1 MFEIFELTF
10 MQRALITGIILAVVL
25 AYLGVLVILRKM
37 SFFADG
43 IAHSSLAGVAI
54 GVLASFYPL
63 VSAIVFS
70 LFMGLLIYYLEEK
83 SRLSSDT
90 IIGIIFSSGLAL
102 GAMLMSFKS
111 GYQPELISF
120 LFGNIL
126 AISWLDLIV
135 ISFMGLLI
143 VSFVKLYYK
152 KLVLISL
159 NEELA
164 NAQGVNSKG
173 LKLFFYL
180 SLSMAVVLAI
190 KVLGL
195 ILASALL
202 IIPVATAKSFAKSL
216 KHLNVLAIFISII
229 TVFSG
234 LLISYYFNLSTGP
247 SIVLLG
253 ALIFFCSLIFKKD
266 N

>member
-1 MFEIFELTF
+1 MLEIFELAF
-10 MQRALITGIILAVVL
+10 MQRALITGIVLAVVL
-25 AYLGVLVILRKM
+25 AYLGVFVILRKM

-63 VSAIVFS
+63 ASAIIFS
-70 LFMGLLIYYLEEK
+70 LLMGLLIYYLEERSK
-83 SRLSSDT
+83 LSSDT

-126 AISWLDLIV
+126 AITWLDLIV
-135 ISFMGLLI
+135 ITVVGILI
-143 VSFVKLYYK
+143 VLFVKIYYK
-152 KLVLISL
+152 KLVLLSL
-159 NEELA
+159 NEDLA
-164 NAQGVNSKG
+164 QAQGVNSKR

-180 SLSMAVVLAI
+180 ALSMAVVLAI

-202 IIPVATAKSFAKSL
+202 IIPVATAKSFSKSL
-216 KHLNVLAIFISII
+216 KHLKFLAIFIAII
-229 TVFSG
+229 TVFLG
-234 LLISYYFNLSTGP
+234 LLISYYFDLSTGP
-247 SIVLLG
+247 TIVLLG
-253 ALIFFCSLIFKKD
+253 AVFFFFSLLFKKE
-266 N
+266 

>member
-1 MFEIFELTF
+1 MLEIFELAF

-43 IAHSSLAGVAI
+43 IAHASLAGVAI

-63 VSAIVFS
+63 VSAIAFS
-70 LFMGLLIYYLEEK
+70 LLMGLLIYYLEEK
-83 SRLSSDT
+83 SKLSSDT

-111 GYQPELISF
+111 GYHPELISF

-126 AISWLDLIV
+126 AITWLDLII
-135 ISFMGLLI
+135 ISAVGLIIIL
-143 VSFVKLYYK
+143 FVKFYYK

-159 NEELA
+159 NEDLA
-164 NAQGVNSKG
+164 QAQGIRSKR
-173 LKLFFYL
+173 LKLVFYL
-180 SLSMAVVLAI
+180 SLSVAVVLAI

-216 KHLNVLAIFISII
+216 QHLNFLAIFIAIV
-229 TVFSG
+229 TVFLG
-234 LLISYYFNLSTGP
+234 LLVSYYFDLSTGP
-247 SIVLLG
+247 TIVLLG
-253 ALIFFCSLIFKKD
+253 SVFFFLSLLFKKD
-266 N
+266 

>member
-1 MFEIFELTF
+1 MLEIFELAF
-10 MQRALITGIILAVVL
+10 MQRALITGIVLAVVL
-25 AYLGVLVILRKM
+25 AYLGVFVILRKM

-43 IAHSSLAGVAI
+43 IAHASLAGVAI

-63 VSAIVFS
+63 ISAIAFS
-70 LFMGLLIYYLEEK
+70 LLMGLLIYYLEERSK
-83 SRLSSDT
+83 LSSDT

-126 AISWLDLIV
+126 AITWLDLIV
-135 ISFMGLLI
+135 ITVMGFII
-143 VSFVKLYYK
+143 VLFVKLYYK

-159 NEELA
+159 NEDLA
-164 NAQGVNSKG
+164 QAQGVKSKR

-202 IIPVATAKSFAKSL
+202 IIPVATAKSLAKSL
-216 KHLNVLAIFISII
+216 KHLSFLAIFISII
-229 TVFSG
+229 TVFLG
-234 LLISYYFNLSTGP
+234 LLVSYYFDLSTGP
-247 SIVLLG
+247 TIVLLG
-253 ALIFFCSLIFKKD
+253 AVFFFFSLLFKRD
-266 N
+266 

>member
-1 MFEIFELTF
+1 MLEIFELSF

-25 AYLGVLVILRKM
+25 AYLGILVILRKM

-70 LFMGLLIYYLEEK
+70 LLMGVLIYYLEEK
-83 SRLSSDT
+83 SKLSSDT
-90 IIGIIFSSGLAL
+90 IIGIVFSSGLAL

-126 AISWLDLIV
+126 AITWLDLII
-135 ISFMGLLI
+135 ISIVGLLI
-143 VSFVKLYYK
+143 LLFVKLYYR

-159 NEELA
+159 NEDLA
-164 NAQGVNSKG
+164 QAQGLRSKN
-173 LKLFFYL
+173 LKLLLYL
-180 SLSMAVVLAI
+180 SLSVAVVLAI

-202 IIPVATAKSFAKSL
+202 IIPVATAKSFSKSL
-216 KHLNVLAIFISII
+216 KQLNFLSVFIAIV
-229 TVFSG
+229 TVFLG
-234 LLISYYFNLSTGP
+234 LLLSYYFNLSTGP

-253 ALIFFCSLIFKKD
+253 AFFFFVSLIFKKD
-266 N
+266 

>member
-1 MFEIFELTF
+1 MLEIFELAF

-25 AYLGVLVILRKM
+25 SYLGILVILRKM

-63 VSAIVFS
+63 LSAIAFS
-70 LFMGLLIYYLEEK
+70 LLMGLLIYYLEEK
-83 SRLSSDT
+83 SKLSSDT

-126 AISWLDLIV
+126 AITWLDLIIIATV
-135 ISFMGLLI
+135 GFLI
-143 VSFVKLYYK
+143 VLFVKLYYK

-159 NEELA
+159 NKDLA
-164 NAQGVNSKG
+164 QAQGLKG
-173 LKLFFYL
+173 KSLKLFFYL
-180 SLSMAVVLAI
+180 ALSTAVVLAI

-202 IIPVATAKSFAKSL
+202 IIPVATAKSFSKSL
-216 KHLNVLAIFISII
+216 KHLNFLAIFIGII
-229 TVFSG
+229 TVFLG
-234 LLISYYFNLSTGP
+234 LLLSYYFDLSTGP
-247 SIVLLG
+247 TIVLLG
-253 ALIFFCSLIFKKD
+253 AVFFFFSLLFKKD
-266 N
+266 

>member
-1 MFEIFELTF
+1 

-25 AYLGVLVILRKM
+25 SYLGILVILRKM

-63 VSAIVFS
+63 LSAIAFS
-70 LFMGLLIYYLEEK
+70 LLMGLLIYYLEEK
-83 SRLSSDT
+83 SKLSSDT

-126 AISWLDLIV
+126 AITWLDLIIIATV
-135 ISFMGLLI
+135 GFLI
-143 VSFVKLYYK
+143 VLFVKLYYK

-159 NEELA
+159 NKDLA
-164 NAQGVNSKG
+164 QAQGLKG
-173 LKLFFYL
+173 KSLKLFFYL
-180 SLSMAVVLAI
+180 ALSTAVVLAI

-202 IIPVATAKSFAKSL
+202 IIPVATAKSFSKSL
-216 KHLNVLAIFISII
+216 KHLNFLAIFIGII
-229 TVFSG
+229 TVFLG
-234 LLISYYFNLSTGP
+234 LLLSYYFDLSTGP
-247 SIVLLG
+247 TIVLLG
-253 ALIFFCSLIFKKD
+253 AVFFFFSLLFKKD
-266 N
+266 

>member
-1 MFEIFELTF
+1 MLEIFELAF
-10 MQRALITGIILAVVL
+10 MQRALIAGIVLAVVL
-25 AYLGVLVILRKM
+25 AYLGGLVILRKM

-63 VSAIVFS
+63 LSAILFS
-70 LFMGLLIYYLEEK
+70 LLMGLLIYYLEEK
-83 SRLSSDT
+83 SKLNSDT

-102 GAMLMSFKS
+102 GAMLMSFKT

-126 AISWLDLIV
+126 AITWLDLIV
-135 ISFMGLLI
+135 ISVIGLAI
-143 VSFVKLYYK
+143 VLFVKFYYK

-159 NEELA
+159 NEDLA
-164 NAQGVNSKG
+164 QAQGVKSKR

-195 ILASALL
+195 MMASALL

-216 KHLNVLAIFISII
+216 KHLNFLAIFIAII
-229 TVFSG
+229 TVFLG
-234 LLISYYFNLSTGP
+234 LLISYYLDLSTGP
-247 SIVLLG
+247 TIVLLG
-253 ALIFFCSLIFKKD
+253 AVLFFFSLLFKRD
-266 N
+266 

>member
-1 MFEIFELTF
+1 MLEIFELAF

-25 AYLGVLVILRKM
+25 SYLGVFVILRKM

-63 VSAIVFS
+63 VSAIAFS
-70 LFMGLLIYYLEEK
+70 LLMGLLIYYLEEK

-126 AISWLDLIV
+126 AISWLDLAV
-135 ISFMGLLI
+135 IAVVGLLI
-143 VSFVKLYYK
+143 VLFVKFHYK

-159 NEELA
+159 NEDLA
-164 NAQGVNSKG
+164 NAQGVKSKS
-173 LKLFFYL
+173 LKLFLYL

-216 KHLNVLAIFISII
+216 QHLNSLSIFIAII
-229 TVFSG
+229 TVFLG
-234 LLISYYFNLSTGP
+234 LLISYYFDLTTGP
-247 SIVLLG
+247 TIVLLG
-253 ALIFFCSLIFKKD
+253 AVIFFLSLLFKEK